1 MYLLIRKPDIPRWN
15 IILYYKFCEKLFI
28 LINVIVNANM
38 FPCLYVA
45 DVLEDV
51 QLYKIEYIF
60 KINHFVIIEIKHDSV
75 LI

>member
-1 MYLLIRKPDIPRWN
+1 M
-15 IILYYKFCEKLFI
+15 
-28 LINVIVNANM
+28 INVIVNANM